1 MSAAMNLSPRLDV
14 VIPARG
20 EGAGLASAMQAMLAG
35 ASGLSLR
42 VIVVLN
48 GEGCPEMAHSV
59 ALLAPDF
66 AAAGHELMCIVSDR
80 LGKAAALNCGDRLR
94 DTTVPV
100 IYLDADC
107 HLVPGT
113 LHALQVA
120 LSRSEPCLA
129 GPRISPIA
137 PRDRLS
143 RSYLEIW
150 KRLPGVRGDVIGAG
164 CYAVNP
170 AGRARWKEFP
180 ADLPD
185 DAFARSRFNRSE
197 RLQVQ
202 KGGAFFAFP
211 VGSALPK
218 TVRRWR
224 SGNQRLAASGI
235 SVLGPDP
242 TCVSPLTWLLGR
254 PSLWRHLPALLW
266 VRLRSMSERDMTVD
280 GWRPLRNTPA
290 FSPAPAHAR
299 VAVVVVAFNSA
310 DLIEGCLQNL
320 VCRSADMEIRV
331 IDNGSSDDTLLRL
344 AHMAETGS
352 IAIDA
357 VGRNLGF
364 AAAVNRATQ
373 AELAGGGS
381 NYVLMVNPDVLAEP
395 DAIDALVSLARLH
408 PHAGLYGGRMETLE
422 GQLDRSSC
430 LALPSIRHFLAFAC
444 CANILPI
451 ISLLDPDRLGGWQRD
466 DTREVPALTGGFL
479 LVDRLLW
486 QRLGGF
492 DTRFFLYGEDVD
504 LSRRAR
510 ALGARPLMTNLCRYR
525 HLGGASSKHETDRYV
540 LILRGLIELAAHLP
554 MSWSAHHLLLAGVA
568 IRAFI
573 ELAAGSSH
581 RWRIVWQQ
589 RTSWRYGWSG
599 LKDSAER

>member
-1 MSAAMNLSPRLDV
+1 MNRSPRLDI

-20 EGAGLASAMQAMLAG
+20 EGAGLASAVQAVLAG

-48 GEGCPEMAHSV
+48 GEGCADMARSV
-59 ALLAPDF
+59 ALLSNDF
-66 AAAGHELMCIVSDR
+66 AAAGHELTCLVSDR
-80 LGKAAALNCGDRLR
+80 PGKAAALNCGDRLR
-94 DTTVPV
+94 DPKVPV
-100 IYLDADC
+100 VYLDADC

-113 LHALQVA
+113 LQALQVA
-120 LSRSEPCLA
+120 LSRLEPCLV

-170 AGRARWKEFP
+170 TGRACWKEFP

-185 DAFARSRFNRSE
+185 DAFARSRFNRYE
-197 RLQVQ
+197 RLQIQ
-202 KGGAFFAFP
+202 AGGAFFAFP
-211 VGSALPK
+211 AGSALPV

-224 SGNQRLAASGI
+224 SGNRRLAARGV
-235 SVLGPDP
+235 SVLGPDT
-242 TCVSPLTWLLGR
+242 TCVSPLAWLLGQ

-266 VRLRSMSERDMTVD
+266 VRLWSMTLRDMAAD
-280 GWRPLRNTPA
+280 GWRPLREAQAFAPVPA
-290 FSPAPAHAR
+290 RPR
-299 VAVVVVAFNSA
+299 VAVVVVTFNSA

-320 VCRSADMEIRV
+320 VCRSADLEIRV
-331 IDNGSSDDTLLRL
+331 IDNGSSDDTSLRL
-344 AHMAETGS
+344 APLAHSGS

-357 VGRNLGF
+357 VGHNLGF

-373 AELAGGGS
+373 AELAGGGAD
-381 NYVLMVNPDVLAEP
+381 YVLMVNPDVLAEP
-395 DAIDALVSLARLH
+395 DAIDALMSLARLR
-408 PHAGLYGGRMETLE
+408 PNAGLYGGRMETLD
-422 GQLDRSSC
+422 GRLDRSSC

-479 LVDRLLW
+479 LVDRQLW

-510 ALGARPLMTNLCRYR
+510 AFGARPFMTNLCRYR
-525 HLGGASSKHETDRYV
+525 HVGGASSQYETDRYV
-540 LILRGLIELAAHLP
+540 LILRGLVELAAHLP
-554 MSWSAHHLLLAGVA
+554 MSWSARLLLLAGVA

-573 ELAAGSSH
+573 EPAAGSSH

-589 RTSWRYGWSG
+589 RKSWRYGWSG
-599 LKDSAER
+599 LNVSAGP